1 MNFTRI
7 VQQEVVKREF
17 KTFISHKKYQA
28 LTAEDIDDPIIAH
41 PWRQTRKGLT
51 GIDVILQL
59 SPNSISHF

>member
-1 MNFTRI
+1 MTFTRI
-7 VQQEVVKREF
+7 VQQKVVKREF
-17 KTFISHKKYQA
+17 KTFTSHKKYQA

-59 SPNSISHF
+59 SPNSIYHF